1 MTIGMTSSLQGMQRA
16 ESQLNQV
23 AQNIAQGPS
32 SSSAGPEGDI
42 VDLSAQAVAMIQAKN
57 SFEANTAAF
66 KVGDQ
71 MTQTL
76 LKAIG

>member
-1 MTIGMTSSLQGMQRA
+1 MTVGMTSSLQGMQRA
-16 ESQLNQV
+16 ETQLNQV
-23 AQNIAQGPS
+23 AQNIAQGP

-42 VDLSAQAVAMIQAKN
+42 VDLSAQAVALIQAKN
-57 SFEANTAAF
+57 SFEANTMAL

-76 LKAIG
+76 LKVVP